1 MRTVKLSE
9 AKQNL
14 SELVDRASK
23 GERIGITRRG
33 RLVAMIVSPR
43 SAMTVAEAFADLDK
57 IRKHAKPLNG
67 VTIKE
72 LIEEGRR

>member
-43 SAMTVAEAFADLDK
+43 SAMAVAEAFADLDK
-57 IRKHAKPLNG
+57 IRKHAKPLKG